1 MKIIQMCISKSFKNE
16 KRDFPGG
23 PVVRLSELPM
33 QGAHVQSLVGEL
45 SKIPKAVQ
53 RGQRKKKPCRTVFQ
67 SGCTI
72 LSSHQL
78 RTSDPVSQH
87 PHQHLV
93 GLLLFSL
100 ASLIGT

>member
-45 SKIPKAVQ
+45 RSHMPNGVA
-53 RGQRKKKPCRTVFQ
+53 KK
-67 SGCTI
+67 
-72 LSSHQL
+72 
-78 RTSDPVSQH
+78 
-87 PHQHLV
+87 
-93 GLLLFSL
+93 
-100 ASLIGT
+100 